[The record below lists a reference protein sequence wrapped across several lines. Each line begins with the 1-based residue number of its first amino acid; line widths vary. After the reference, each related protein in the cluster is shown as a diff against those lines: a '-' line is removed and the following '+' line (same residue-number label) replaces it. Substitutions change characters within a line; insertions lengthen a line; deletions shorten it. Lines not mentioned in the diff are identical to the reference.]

1 MKRTMIAIVGAGFV
15 GFVAGYVSG
24 VLRIGR

>member
-1 MKRTMIAIVGAGFV
+1 MRRTVITIVGAGLV

-24 VLRIGR
+24 VLRVGR

>member
-1 MKRTMIAIVGAGFV
+1 MKRTVVTIMGAGLV

-24 VLRIGR
+24 VLRAGR